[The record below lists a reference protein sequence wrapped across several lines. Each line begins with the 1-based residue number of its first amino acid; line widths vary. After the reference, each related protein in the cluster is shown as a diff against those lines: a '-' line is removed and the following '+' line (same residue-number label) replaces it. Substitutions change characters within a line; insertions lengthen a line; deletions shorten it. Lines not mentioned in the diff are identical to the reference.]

1 MFILSKK
8 NCFKFIFAL
17 FVAVLLII
25 LIPFNAITVSAVEGD
40 GPYEIYVIDEKT
52 GKPVEGAEV
61 VLDSDDNNYGYH
73 NDFPDNGKKTT
84 DSTGTVVYNL
94 ENYFENRGWRNIR
107 FKLTVKVPGTGYE
120 NHEEYIWPSWDNYK
134 WQDDYTVK
142 LTPSDFVK
150 SDYLEKQ
157 IDCIDIPYDSKSHAA
172 HEFLD
177 IKDKNATIRYKNGA
191 EPSFTSVGNYNIE
204 CYIKSK
210 GYYDYDENTEELHV
224 SIPVS
229 IVKGERPDF
238 RFLIPEPTDIPVP
251 CDYYFSNLALSDLEP
266 KQIVYSSSNPEIA
279 SVDENTGDVDFKKA
293 GTVTITATMPE
304 TANYAESKAAYTISG
319 KYSMSASF
327 NNSTL
332 SGKYG
337 AALPKNSLSVKGT
350 PEPPASVTVSYE
362 LEGEDADEIAS
373 INSTT
378 GIVTA
383 KKPGTVTV
391 KATVSA
397 KDYFSTEAKYT
408 LNIGKGD
415 RKVILGT
422 NLEYGK
428 TYPIFA
434 DNSNYGDWSYII
446 LEGKQYISVNK
457 VAGEVTVIAAGGKF
471 RIEIQS
477 SENEYYVGL
486 NAPLWG
492 NTVKCPDQPVGFAND
507 SGYQF
512 TATSTTS
519 SFNLALNGEAH
530 YGDFSAT
537 WDDKGTEKDVIESV
551 VFSKDNDDNEFV
563 VVTFKPGEAQ
573 KAQGPINIY
582 ATFDGGGNYEAKT
595 IQTKITLGWDTSI
608 STEVVIEC
616 PAGKLVNG
624 YYTAP
629 VKVHPKT
636 SGVKFQ
642 DPDGNIVSEYWLK
655 KDGVYDSRSLY
666 FYSTDNNGNPTT
678 VNVGAV
684 SRILIDQTAPTDFSV
699 DITNQDASNP
709 LKKYLDGVYS
719 FYAVKEWDITVTV
732 KDAASGFDRIEYD
745 CGDGVRKTVTKFTTT
760 ENVSGSTAL
769 VTGRITVPAGN
780 NGKLKVWAYDRAGNC
795 ISTHDDAGNI
805 VPGFF
810 KYEGQTINTDVYIVV
825 DNTKPVINV
834 SYSNNDV
841 HNGSFFNQGR
851 TAKISITEQNF
862 DEKNISIVVTTKY
875 GSGNSNGSYSVDN
888 WTKNGDAYVAYLN
901 FNDDNTYT
909 FAITCSDK
917 AGNLN
922 DGIVFA
928 NGTTA
933 PEKFT
938 VDTTAPSNLFIKI
951 NGESVLGGNS
961 VSYDAFYNDAINIS
975 LGANCDVSGVYALQ
989 YQMVDNASDYS
1000 ADNGK
1005 WIDYDDKAGIT
1016 VSQAK
1021 KFILYFRAIDN
1032 ASNVSYA
1039 NSTGIVVYS
1048 VGSEGEKHAPDIDIL
1063 LPKAKADGFFA
1074 GNVSVKLTVEDPAF
1088 IGDERDPNGYYSGL
1102 KEIRYTIYTT
1112 DTNAKKQGTLLDVS
1126 KGIGIS
1132 DASYD
1137 KNKLAYSWTGTIT
1150 IDADKFNSN
1159 NVIVQIEAVDNA
1171 GNTRIAR
1178 TNTGDIKIDTIK
1190 PRINVSYDNNEAAN
1204 GIYYKN
1210 TRIATITIVDRNFS
1224 ADKVNVSIKATDDG
1238 ASMDAP
1244 SVSKWTTNGDTHTAT
1259 INYNKDGKY
1268 VFSISAKDKAGNNSA
1283 DFAEQTF
1290 YIDTTAPKLTITGV
1304 KDNSANSGDLAVQI
1318 LYSDTNY
1325 SPDLVT
1331 ITFSG
1336 ANRGKLTP
1344 DGTSTPV
1351 TNGNKFEFKNF
1362 DKTKDN
1368 DDIYTLDVKVVD
1380 LAGNESTKRITFSVN
1395 RFGSTYDLSDDAKAI
1410 NGKYMKDPVDIVIS
1424 EVNPNDLTESKI
1436 TLYKNDTPV
1445 VLKSGVDY
1453 DVKKTGGNGAWTEY
1467 TYVIHSDNFKDDGV
1481 YSVSVYSVDEAGN
1494 VSENTL
1500 DTKGAAL
1507 RFSVDNSVPDI
1518 AFSNLKD
1525 SEIYAADQFTA
1536 KVRISDNLLLDSVD
1550 VYLDDYDTPYKS
1562 WTKEEL
1568 ASVVSGTG
1576 EFEFDIS
1583 GASSGSHKVKIV
1595 ATDAAGNKHE
1605 IEVSDF
1611 YVTTNPFVRYYKNTP
1626 LFAGSIIALLAII
1639 SAVIVAVVMKSRKI
1653 VKR

>member
-1 MFILSKK
+1 MFIFSKK
-8 NCFKFIFAL
+8 NCLTFL
-17 FVAVLLII
+17 FAVLVTVLLMI
-25 LIPFNAITVSAVEGD
+25 LIPFNAVKVSAVEGD
-40 GPYEIYVIDEKT
+40 GPYEIYVIDKMT
-52 GKPVEGAEV
+52 NKPIKGAEV

-73 NDFPDNGKKTT
+73 NDFRDNGKKTT

-94 ENYFENRGWRNIR
+94 ENYFENRSWRNIR
-107 FKLTVKVPGTGYE
+107 FKLTVKVPDSGYADFE
-120 NHEEYIWPSWDNYK
+120 KYIWPSWDNYK
-134 WQDDYTVK
+134 WKDDYTVE
-142 LTPSDFVK
+142 LTPSDFVE
-150 SDYLEKQ
+150 SDYLEKK
-157 IDCIDIPYDSKSHAA
+157 IDCIDIPYDSNLHFA
-172 HEFLD
+172 HEFLK
-177 IKDKNATIRYKNGA
+177 IKDNNAEIRYKNNI
-191 EPSFTSVGNYNIE
+191 EPSFTDIKRYDVE

-210 GYYDYDENTEELHV
+210 GYYDYDEDTEELYA
-224 SIPVS
+224 SIPVR
-229 IVKGERPDF
+229 IVPGVRKDF
-238 RFLIPEPTDIPVP
+238 AFVTDEPSDILVPSDFL
-251 CDYYFSNLALSDLEP
+251 FSNPA
-266 KQIVYSSSNPEIA
+266 SSNLESKPVKYASSDPAIA
-279 SVDENTGDVDFKKA
+279 SVDENTGNVDFKKA
-293 GTVTITATMPE
+293 GTVTVTATMPASE
-304 TANYAESKAAYTISG
+304 HYAESKASYTISG
-319 KYSMSASF
+319 KYSMSVSF
-327 NNSTL
+327 TNSTIR
-332 SGKYG
+332 GKYG
-337 AALPKNSLSVKGT
+337 AALPKNSLNVKGT

-373 INSTT
+373 INSST

-391 KATVSA
+391 KATITA

-415 RKVILGT
+415 RKVALGT

-434 DNSNYGDWSYII
+434 EDSNYGDWSYVIM
-446 LEGKQYISVNK
+446 EGKQYISVNK
-457 VAGEVTVIAAGGKF
+457 AAGEVTVIAAGGKF
-471 RIEIQS
+471 RIDIQS
-477 SENEYYVGL
+477 PENEYYVGL
-486 NAPLWG
+486 NAPLMG
-492 NTVKCPDQPVGFAND
+492 YTIKCPDHPVEFAND
-507 SGYQF
+507 NGYQF
-512 TATSTTS
+512 TADSNIT
-519 SFNLALNGEAH
+519 SFNLALNGKAH

-537 WDDKGTEKDVIESV
+537 WDGKGTEKDVIDSV
-551 VFSKDNDDNEFV
+551 VFSKDNNDNEFV

-573 KAQGPINIY
+573 KAQGPLNIN

-595 IQTKITLGWDTSI
+595 IQTEITLGLDTSI

-616 PAGKLVNG
+616 PTGKLVNG

-636 SGVKFQ
+636 SGVKLR

-655 KDGVYDSRSLY
+655 KDGVYDSRSSN
-666 FYSTDNNGNPTT
+666 FYNTDKDGNPTT
-678 VNVGAV
+678 INEGTV

-699 DITNQDASNP
+699 DITNQDTSNP
-709 LKKYLDGVYS
+709 LKKYFDGVYT

-760 ENVSGSTAL
+760 ESVSGSTAP
-769 VTGRITVPAGN
+769 VTGKITVPAGN
-780 NGKLKVWAYDRAGNC
+780 KGKLKVWAYDRAGNC
-795 ISTHDDAGNI
+795 ISTHDDAGNL

-810 KYEGQTINTDVYIVV
+810 RYEGDAINTDVYVVV
-825 DNTKPVINV
+825 DNMGP
-834 SYSNNDV
+834 
-841 HNGSFFNQGR
+841 
-851 TAKISITEQNF
+851 
-862 DEKNISIVVTTKY
+862 
-875 GSGNSNGSYSVDN
+875 
-888 WTKNGDAYVAYLN
+888 
-901 FNDDNTYT
+901 
-909 FAITCSDK
+909 
-917 AGNLN
+917 
-922 DGIVFA
+922 
-928 NGTTA
+928 
-933 PEKFT
+933 
-938 VDTTAPSNLFIKI
+938 
-951 NGESVLGGNS
+951 
-961 VSYDAFYNDAINIS
+961 
-975 LGANCDVSGVYALQ
+975 
-989 YQMVDNASDYS
+989 
-1000 ADNGK
+1000 
-1005 WIDYDDKAGIT
+1005 
-1016 VSQAK
+1016 
-1021 KFILYFRAIDN
+1021 
-1032 ASNVSYA
+1032 
-1039 NSTGIVVYS
+1039 
-1048 VGSEGEKHAPDIDIL
+1048 EGEKHAPDVDIL
-1063 LPKAKADGFFA
+1063 LPAANAAGFFT
-1074 GNVSVKLTVEDPAF
+1074 GNVSVKLTAEDPAF
-1088 IGDERDPNGYYSGL
+1088 VGDERVPYGYYSGL
-1102 KEIRYTIYTT
+1102 KEIKYTIYTT

-1132 DASYD
+1132 DASFD
-1137 KNKLAYSWTGTIT
+1137 KDNVAYSWTGTIV

-1171 GNTRIAR
+1171 GNSRIIF
-1178 TNTGDIKIDTIK
+1178 TNKGDIKIDSVK
-1190 PRINVSYDNNEAAN
+1190 PRINVNYDNNEAAN
-1204 GIYYKN
+1204 AIYFKN
-1210 TRIATITIVDRNFS
+1210 TRIATISIVDRNFS

-1244 SVSKWTTNGDTHTAT
+1244 AVSKWTSNGDTHTAT
-1259 INYNKDGKY
+1259 VHFNKDGKY
-1268 VFSISAKDKAGNNSA
+1268 VLRISAKDNAGNAAVNTV
-1283 DFAEQTF
+1283 EQTF
-1290 YIDTTAPKLTITGV
+1290 YIDTTAPELIITGV
-1304 KDNSANSGDLAVQI
+1304 KDNSANNGDLAPQI
-1318 LYSDTNY
+1318 LYSDKNY

-1344 DGTSTPV
+1344 DGTGVPV
-1351 TNGNKFEFKNF
+1351 PNGNKFVFNNF
-1362 DKTKDN
+1362 AKTKDN
-1368 DDIYTLDVKVVD
+1368 DDVYTIYVKVVD

-1424 EVNPNDLTESKI
+1424 EVNPNELTESKI

-1525 SEIYAADQFTA
+1525 NEIYPTDKLTV
-1536 KVRISDNLLLDSVD
+1536 KVRITDNLLLDSVD
-1550 VYLDDYDTPYKS
+1550 VYLDDYDTSYKS

-1605 IEVSDF
+1605 VEVSDF

>member
-1 MFILSKK
+1 MH
-8 NCFKFIFAL
+8 
-17 FVAVLLII
+17 
-25 LIPFNAITVSAVEGD
+25 
-40 GPYEIYVIDEKT
+40 Y
-52 GKPVEGAEV
+52 
-61 VLDSDDNNYGYH
+61 
-73 NDFPDNGKKTT
+73 
-84 DSTGTVVYNL
+84 
-94 ENYFENRGWRNIR
+94 
-107 FKLTVKVPGTGYE
+107 
-120 NHEEYIWPSWDNYK
+120 
-134 WQDDYTVK
+134 
-142 LTPSDFVK
+142 
-150 SDYLEKQ
+150 
-157 IDCIDIPYDSKSHAA
+157 A
-172 HEFLD
+172 HEFLN
-177 IKDKNATIRYKNGA
+177 IKDNNAEIRYKGNI
-191 EPSFTSVGNYNIE
+191 EPSFTDIKRYDVE

-210 GYYDYDENTEELHV
+210 GYYDYDEDTEEFYAP
-224 SIPVS
+224 IPIR
-229 IVKGERPDF
+229 IVRGVRKDF
-238 RFLIPEPTDIPVP
+238 AFVTDEPSDVLVPSDFL
-251 CDYYFSNLALSDLEP
+251 FSNPA
-266 KQIVYSSSNPEIA
+266 SSNLESKPVKYASSDPDIA
-279 SVDENTGDVDFKKA
+279 SVDKDTGNVDFKKA
-293 GTVTITATMPE
+293 GTVTVTATMPASE
-304 TANYAESKAAYTISG
+304 HYAESKATYTISG
-319 KYSMSASF
+319 KYSMSVSF
-327 NNSTL
+327 TNSTIR
-332 SGKYG
+332 GKYG
-337 AALPKNSLSVKGT
+337 AALPKNSLNVKGT

-373 INSTT
+373 INSST

-391 KATVSA
+391 KATITA

-415 RKVILGT
+415 RKVALGT

-434 DNSNYGDWSYII
+434 EDSNYGDWSYVIM
-446 LEGKQYISVNK
+446 EGKQYISVNK
-457 VAGEVTVIAAGGKF
+457 AAGEVTVIAAGGKF
-471 RIEIQS
+471 RIDIQS
-477 SENEYYVGL
+477 PENEYYVGL
-486 NAPLWG
+486 NAPLMG
-492 NTVKCPDQPVGFAND
+492 YTIKCPDQPVGFAND

-530 YGDFSAT
+530 YGDFSASWEGKDT
-537 WDDKGTEKDVIESV
+537 AQDVIDSV
-551 VFSKDNDDNEFV
+551 TLSKDNNGKEFV

-616 PAGKLVNG
+616 PSGKLVNG

-636 SGVKFQ
+636 SGVKLR

-655 KDGVYDSRSLY
+655 KDGVYDSRSLN

-699 DITNQDASNP
+699 DITNQDTSNP
-709 LKKYLDGVYS
+709 LKKYFDGVYT

-795 ISTHDDAGNI
+795 ISTHDDAGNL

-810 KYEGQTINTDVYIVV
+810 KYEGQTINTDVYVVV

-851 TAKISITEQNF
+851 TAKISITEQNL
-862 DEKNISIVVTTKY
+862 DEKNISVVVTTKY

-938 VDTTAPSNLFIKI
+938 VDTTAPSDLFIKV

-1244 SVSKWTTNGDTHTAT
+1244 AVSKWTSNGDTHTAT
-1259 INYNKDGKY
+1259 IHFNKDGKY
-1268 VFSISAKDKAGNNSA
+1268 VFRISAKDKAGNAAANI
-1283 DFAEQTF
+1283 AEQTF
-1290 YIDTTAPKLTITGV
+1290 YIDTTAPEISINGV
-1304 KDNSANSGDLAVQI
+1304 ENKSANSGDLAPQI
-1318 LYSDTNY
+1318 LYSDKNY

-1331 ITFSG
+1331 VTFSG

-1344 DGTSTPV
+1344 DGTNTPV
-1351 TNGNKFEFKNF
+1351 PNGNKFVFNNF
-1362 DKTKDN
+1362 AKTKDN
-1368 DDIYTLDVKVVD
+1368 DDIYTLYVKVVD

-1410 NGKYMKDPVDIVIS
+1410 NGKYMKDPVDIVIT

-1518 AFSNLKD
+1518 VFSNLKD
-1525 SEIYAADQFTA
+1525 NEIYATDKLTA
-1536 KVRISDNLLLDSVD
+1536 KVRISDNTELDRVD
-1550 VYLDDYDTPYKS
+1550 VYLDDYNTPYKS
-1562 WTKEEL
+1562 WTKDEL